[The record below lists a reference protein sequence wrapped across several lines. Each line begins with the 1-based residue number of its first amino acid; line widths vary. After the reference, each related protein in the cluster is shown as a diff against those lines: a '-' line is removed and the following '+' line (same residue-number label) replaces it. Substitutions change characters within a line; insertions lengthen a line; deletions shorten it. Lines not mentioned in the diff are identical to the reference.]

1 MGKGVLGRCAVL
13 AVLLILTGTTPVR
26 ASGES
31 PAHVVHYDHV
41 RVDLVTAAGTRVT
54 IKTELA
60 VTPEQLE
67 QGLMFRRQ
75 LAPESGMLFD
85 FGAPRLVAMWMKNT
99 LIPLDMLFI
108 DASGTIRYIE
118 EQAPPH
124 SLDPRG
130 PTLPVRAVM
139 ELPGGTARRLGLRPG
154 DQVDYPI
161 FHPVPV
167 GFR

>member
-13 AVLLILTGTTPVR
+13 AVLLILTGTIAAQ

-31 PAHVVHYDHV
+31 PAHVVHYDQV
-41 RVDLVTAAGTRVT
+41 RVDLVTAAGARVT

-75 LAPESGMLFD
+75 LAPNSGMLFD

-108 DASGTIRYIE
+108 DSSGTIRYIE

-130 PTLPVRAVM
+130 PALPVRAVM

-161 FHPVPV
+161 FQAAPV